1 MCCCLNERVNI
12 AVILCCLLLQAKKG
26 GSDLSEHDSG
36 ELERATQ
43 EAGRI
48 QKILDQFRK
57 QLKQHQQVIQ
67 DYQARHEVC
76 LHL

>member
-1 MCCCLNERVNI
+1 MQLCLV
-12 AVILCCLLLQAKKG
+12 LQAKKG

-67 DYQARHEVC
+67 DYQARHEVRR
-76 LHL
+76 HL